1 MLEGDGEVLNG
12 RLECFDGRL
21 AGVRE
26 HLVAS
31 KGNRQMIKHG
41 GEALKNTLFSQK

>member
-1 MLEGDGEVLNG
+1 MG

-26 HLVAS
+26 HLVVS
-31 KGNRQMIKHG
+31 KGNRQTIKNG
-41 GEALKNTLFSQK
+41 EEALKNTLFSQK